1 MSLMV
6 DIFCLVW
13 GIVGVEVAYTLWILL
28 RDVRGGTDGCGSQD

>member
-13 GIVGVEVAYTLWILL
+13 GIVGVEVAYTFWILL
-28 RDVRGGTDGCGSQD
+28 RDVRGENDGCGSQD

>member
-13 GIVGVEVAYTLWILL
+13 SIVGIEAAYMGYHVLKEVCSC
-28 RDVRGGTDGCGSQD
+28 GCGSKD